1 LSTTTKTQVN
11 FWSALHE
18 LVNVFD
24 VSFVKQFQMIIMHD
38 LGEICPLKRKL
49 MGFFF
54 QKHLMIAVSEIHLL
68 LHKMLDFRSF
78 LGGLPP
84 RPPTRL
90 CPGPTA
96 YFFRYLLKF
105 KKYPLL

>member
-18 LVNVFD
+18 LINVFD

-78 LGGLPP
+78 LGGFPPDPLPGFALDP
-84 RPPTRL
+84 RLIFLGT
-90 CPGPTA
+90 
-96 YFFRYLLKF
+96 F
-105 KKYPLL
+105 